1 MVLASA
7 GIFIVILNSESN
19 PTYKISWI
27 IPVALL
33 PFFGSMLYLLSHYNI
48 GSIASTKAVRQSL
61 EDTEKYSRTAP
72 EVRDASRAKPEG
84 LRAVSIHR
92 KRRRLCILPQH
103 LRKVFSAGRRRFP
116 EIVRQLERRNLL
128 FFSNFSSFV
137 KESSGIRFWKS
148 CREKPVPA

>member
-61 EDTEKYSRTAP
+61 EDTEKYSRTA
-72 EVRDASRAKPEG
+72 RKSATRFARKTGGSSRCLNTSKTP
-84 LRAVSIHR
+84 AVM
-92 KRRRLCILPQH
+92 H
-103 LRKVFSAGRRRFP
+103 LTATP
-116 EIVRQLERRNLL
+116 
-128 FFSNFSSFV
+128 
-137 KESSGIRFWKS
+137 
-148 CREKPVPA
+148 P